1 MRSLS
6 YDWVWKKPRSWRFGM
21 LMGDKTYWCKCKIW
35 IRWDHKEESFMKEY
49 ESVNMFSLTF
59 QMRNKLMKQ
68 GGIQVG
74 VLLVIFPSRYPLIY
88 RCFFSTQA
96 PVAVCALTLLWGCFV
111 FSEIPESK
119 KTDSE
124 HFFNLFLILDKY
136 ISCVYQMRFAFLFII

>member
-1 MRSLS
+1 
-6 YDWVWKKPRSWRFGM
+6 
-21 LMGDKTYWCKCKIW
+21 
-35 IRWDHKEESFMKEY
+35 MKEY

-88 RCFFSTQA
+88 QCFFFLHK
-96 PVAVCALTLLWGCFV
+96 PLWLSVLRLYCEVVFYTKFV

-124 HFFNLFLILDKY
+124 HFFILFLILDKY
-136 ISCVYQMRFAFLFII
+136 ISCVYQMRFAFLFIIQKISSFCECFFFHLIFSQDIP